1 MLIICSSCC
10 KQLHHVR
17 RGCSQCSKPEKLLYH
32 PTPLVYSSDHRWF
45 VSSFTVFF
53 FFFFLE
59 CSSCF
64 ETGRLLPMS
73 LLAGISCNQVGSI
86 PHLLHPFFCFGIGWR
101 RWFCLNEIEYLF
113 YKLMGLKYGRYNE
126 FVRAFRHI
134 IKHYFYK
141 YRDESYF
148 SCMNESYLKSWI
160 SIFILLLSGLM
171 HFYV

>member
-32 PTPLVYSSDHRWF
+32 PTPLSIALIIDDLFLALQS
-45 VSSFTVFF
+45 

-113 YKLMGLKYGRYNE
+113 YNLMGLKYERYNE
-126 FVRAFRHI
+126 FVRAFRRI
-134 IKHYFYK
+134 IKHSFYK